1 VDFPIMIGRR
11 LKRVDIVIFRYGMP
25 HTQEYAYILAKTNS
39 EDIKPSHK
47 KNGIDQL
54 KSYLSACPRAK
65 YGLWVGSE
73 RITIK
78 VVEKEGRKEFVN
90 IPDLL
95 DAGKIEPPKVDS
107 LSLS

>member
-1 VDFPIMIGRR
+1 MIGRR
-11 LKRVDIVIFRYGMP
+11 LKRVDIVIFLHGMS
-25 HTQEYAYILAKTNS
+25 HTQEYAYILAETNS
-39 EDIKPSHK
+39 ENIKPSHK

-54 KSYLSACPRAK
+54 KSYLSACPRAR

-78 VVEKEGRKEFVN
+78 VVKKEGRKEFVN
-90 IPDLL
+90 IPDFPE
-95 DAGKIEPPKVDS
+95 AYKIEPPKVDD